1 MNLDKIYL
9 INLEQSTD
17 RLEHFKN
24 EVKRCNLPEDK
35 IHIFKAIDG
44 NSHIFT
50 PDEEQLLEKMDNKS
64 DLDNNRIKAC
74 FLSHYYVL
82 KDIEKNG
89 YGKCLVLED
98 DVRFVSDIKRRLNE
112 LTTNLDEIEKWYIVY
127 IGLHSVAAGSYF
139 EDFPIE
145 GSYDSSFFCKK
156 KITDYIGVFNDGF
169 NPCALSYLVNGNNV
183 DQIIEKMTIH
193 PRAADYCYNN
203 ILIGLDAFY
212 CALHVLA
219 TGNSNLDTTIHRAY
233 NHTDSAY
240 KYKDILSSY
249 KRINHE
255 ED

>member
-9 INLEQSTD
+9 INLERSTD

-44 NSHIFT
+44 NSHVFT

-98 DVRFVSDIKRRLNE
+98 DVRFVSDIKSRLND
-112 LTTNLDEIEKWYIVY
+112 LTTNLDDIEKWYIVY
-127 IGLHSVAAGSYF
+127 IGLHTYAYGSYF

-145 GSYDSSFFCKK
+145 DSYDSSFFCKK

-169 NPCALSYLVNGNNV
+169 NPCALSYLVNGRNV
-183 DQIIEKMTIH
+183 SKIIEEMTIH
-193 PRAADYCYNN
+193 PGAADYCYNN
-203 ILIGLDAFY
+203 ILRGLDAFY

-219 TGNSNLDTTIHRAY
+219 TGNSNLDTTIHIAF
-233 NHTDSAY
+233 NH
-240 KYKDILSSY
+240 KKILSSY
-249 KRINHE
+249 NCIDKDE
-255 ED
+255 E

>member
-35 IHIFKAIDG
+35 IQIFKAIDG

-50 PDEEQLLEKMDNKS
+50 PDEEQLLEKMDNKYHQ
-64 DLDNNRIKAC
+64 DNNRIKAC

-89 YGKCLVLED
+89 YRKCLVLED
-98 DVRFVSDIKRRLNE
+98 DVRFVSDIKSQLNN

-127 IGLHSVAAGSYF
+127 IGLHSVADGSYF

-145 GSYDSSFFCKK
+145 DSYDSSFFCKK

-169 NPCALSYLVNGNNV
+169 NPCTLSYLVNGSNV
-183 DQIIEKMTIH
+183 SKIIEEMTIH
-193 PRAADYCYNN
+193 PGAADYCYNN
-203 ILIGLDAFY
+203 ILRGLDAFY
-212 CALHVLA
+212 CAVHVLA
-219 TGNSNLDTTIHRAY
+219 TGNSNLDTTIHIAF
-233 NHTDSAY
+233 NH
-240 KYKDILSSY
+240 KKMLSSY
-249 KRINHE
+249 NCIDEDE
-255 ED
+255 E

>member
-1 MNLDKIYL
+1 
-9 INLEQSTD
+9 
-17 RLEHFKN
+17 
-24 EVKRCNLPEDK
+24 
-35 IHIFKAIDG
+35 
-44 NSHIFT
+44 
-50 PDEEQLLEKMDNKS
+50 
-64 DLDNNRIKAC
+64 
-74 FLSHYYVL
+74 L

-98 DVRFVSDIKRRLNE
+98 DVRFVSDIKRRLND

-183 DQIIEKMTIH
+183 DQIIEKMTIY
-193 PRAADYCYNN
+193 PGAADYCYNN

-233 NHTDSAY
+233 NHTDCAY

-249 KRINHE
+249 KRINDE

>member
-9 INLEQSTD
+9 INLERSTD

-44 NSHIFT
+44 NSHVFT

-98 DVRFVSDIKRRLNE
+98 DVRFVSDIKSRLND
-112 LTTNLDEIEKWYIVY
+112 LATNLDEIEKWYIVY
-127 IGLHSVAAGSYF
+127 IGLHSVADGSYF
-139 EDFPIE
+139 KDFPIE

-156 KITDYIGVFNDGF
+156 KITDSIGKFKDDF
-169 NPCALSYLVNGNNV
+169 NPCTLSYLVNGSNV
-183 DQIIEKMTIH
+183 SKIIEEMTIN
-193 PRAADYCYNN
+193 PNSVDNCYND
-203 ILIGLDAFY
+203 ILKRLDIFY
-212 CALHVLA
+212 CVLHVLA
-219 TGNSNLDTTIHRAY
+219 TGNSNLETTIHKECILKNLDFNSLLSNY
-233 NHTDSAY
+233 NCV
-240 KYKDILSSY
+240 
-249 KRINHE
+249 E